1 MFFHQIFFLWFFRAH
16 EGYLDQGIMVK
27 DPKLLRQNYM
37 KKRQMKLD
45 LLSLLPTDLA
55 YLFFDNTCH
64 EVGKNII
71 FWKLIYFL
79 QMMPCLVIV
88 RINRLLR
95 WRIKFLNDLISD
107 SCSELIECLNSSTK
121 LNPEQLSQ
129 MLSGLNF
136 FCYTTVQASAKNIFF
151 YTLAC
156 TAKNICRIGKVILY
170 TIIIIHWNACVYF
183 SISYVI
189 GISWLSRKIF
199 VS

>member
-1 MFFHQIFFLWFFRAH
+1 
-16 EGYLDQGIMVK
+16 MVK

-64 EVGKNII
+64 EVGNNII

-95 WRIKFLNDLISD
+95 WRIKFLNDLISE

-121 LNPEQLSQ
+121 LNQEQLSQ
-129 MLSGLNF
+129 MLSGLTF
-136 FCYTTVQASAKNIFF
+136 FCYTTVQARAKKNFF
-151 YTLAC
+151 
-156 TAKNICRIGKVILY
+156 LY
-170 TIIIIHWNACVYF
+170 TC
-183 SISYVI
+183 
-189 GISWLSRKIF
+189 LSSKKYLQNW
-199 VS
+199 

>member
-1 MFFHQIFFLWFFRAH
+1 
-16 EGYLDQGIMVK
+16 MVK

-64 EVGKNII
+64 EVGNNII

-95 WRIKFLNDLISD
+95 WTIKFINDVISE

-121 LNPEQLSQ
+121 LNQEQLSQ
-129 MLSGLNF
+129 MLSGFKF
-136 FCYTTVQASAKNIFF
+136 FFTAVQASAKNIFF

-156 TAKNICRIGKVILY
+156 TAKQNIFRIGKVILY